1 MAKKNSKQKEKLI
14 TGERQFG
21 VILEDID
28 SKLDLVVEGH
38 KALDEKI
45 DKNHG
50 EFQEFKKEVD
60 YKFGVVFEHFEQ
72 VDRRFEQVDRCFEQ
86 VDQRFEQVDQRLEGI
101 NDELRLIRNELK
113 EKVGRDEFAVLE
125 KKVSALEKR
134 LAKIS
139 G

>member
-1 MAKKNSKQKEKLI
+1 MAKKNSKQKENSI

-50 EFQEFKKEVD
+50 EFQEFKK
-60 YKFGVVFEHFEQ
+60 K
-72 VDRRFEQVDRCFEQ
+72 
-86 VDQRFEQVDQRLEGI
+86 LTI
-101 NDELRLIRNELK
+101 N
-113 EKVGRDEFAVLE
+113 
-125 KKVSALEKR
+125 SALFLSILNKLTGALNKSIGALNSR
-134 LAKIS
+134 SAL
-139 G
+139 